1 MAKPEVHAVVDRQ
14 LGTEFGSAGGTGQR
28 RYVLLESL
36 LVLAKRKTLILGCV
50 CLAALTAFLVVLLLP
65 DTYTANAKA
74 LPQVQNHSLL
84 LQLAYRLNS
93 PLSPNLQSGQLFVA
107 MLGSE
112 TVANHLIDRFSLM
125 KVYDADL
132 KVKARHILSSRTEIR
147 LGVDGV
153 ISVSVDDHDPQRAAD
168 LTNGYLEE
176 LETLAKSLTK
186 LQVTKHK
193 DFLSKVVKAAAEEF
207 AHAEQVF
214 RQTEEGTSL
223 VLPAPQT
230 KVLIQQEANMH
241 ARVAAQ
247 EVNVQWLRSFA
258 TPENPGLVRAIEKL
272 SALHNQERKLEID
285 HGGRPGFNMPL
296 EKMPAAAMEYW
307 RSFRELKFKEAF
319 FDMLRRQLDETKLEE
334 TKVDLIIQP
343 VVQVLDRA
351 VLPERKSAP
360 HRFLIVSA
368 VTLLAMLLATV
379 AAFMME
385 RVGRARPQRRPRPP
399 VQVYAYHLQQRPE
412 NTRKTG

>member
-1 MAKPEVHAVVDRQ
+1 MAEAEIHTVVDRQ
-14 LGTEFGSAGGTGQR
+14 FGTKSGSAGGTGQR

-36 LVLAKRKTLILGCV
+36 LVLAKRKTFILRCV
-50 CLAALTAFLVVLLLP
+50 CAAALTACLVVLLLP

-74 LPQVQNHSLL
+74 LPPVKNHSLL

-93 PLSPNLQSGQLFVA
+93 PLSPNLQGGQLFVA

-132 KVKARHILSSRTEIR
+132 KVKARQILANRTEIR
-147 LGVDGV
+147 LGEDGV

-176 LETLAKSLTK
+176 LETLAKALTK
-186 LQVTKHK
+186 LQASKHE
-193 DFLSKVVKAAAEEF
+193 DFLAKEVEAAGEES
-207 AHAEQVF
+207 AHAEQAF

-223 VLPAPQT
+223 VFPVPQT
-230 KVLIQQEANMH
+230 KVLIQQEADMH
-241 ARVAAQ
+241 ARVATQ
-247 EVNVQWLRSFA
+247 EIRVQWLRSFA
-258 TPENPGLVRAIEKL
+258 TPENPELVRAIEQL
-272 SALHNQERKLEID
+272 SALRNQERKLEID

-296 EKMPAAAMEYW
+296 ERMPAAAMEFW
-307 RSFRELKFKEAF
+307 RSLRELEFKRAF
-319 FDMLRRQLDETKLEE
+319 FAMLRRELYDTKFEE
-334 TKVDLIIQP
+334 TKADLIIQP

-360 HRFLIVSA
+360 HRLLIVSA
-368 VTLLAMLLATV
+368 VTLLAMLLATL

-385 RVGRARPQRRPRPP
+385 RVERAQLRTKPRPP
-399 VQVYAYHLQQRPE
+399 VKVYAYYLEQPE
-412 NTRKTG
+412 NARKTG